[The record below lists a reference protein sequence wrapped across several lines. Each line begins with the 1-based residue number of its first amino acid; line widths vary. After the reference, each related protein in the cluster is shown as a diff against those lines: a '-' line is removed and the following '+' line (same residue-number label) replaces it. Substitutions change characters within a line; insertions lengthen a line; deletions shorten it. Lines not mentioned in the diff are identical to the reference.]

1 MIENQN
7 TGRRRFRA
15 EWRTVLRR
23 IGGLEKASICGML
36 LITFVAVFARW
47 LTPYDPQLRVAEGYL
62 PPSSEHWFGTDEI
75 GRDLLSR
82 VLMGVQYTWLP
93 GLTVILFSAIL
104 GSAIGIVS
112 GYLGGRADI
121 FLQRMVDFFLVFP
134 STLVALATIAVLGP
148 GLTNTM
154 IAIAVI
160 WWPWYARLCR
170 DEVRRLI
177 VRPHFEAARTVGVSS
192 TRLIFRYLLPG
203 VTPALIVGAT
213 LDVANIVITI
223 SLLSFL
229 GLGQAAPAPELGA
242 MTARSLDSLTVFWWL
257 PLVPGAVIFLLCLCA
272 NLAGDG
278 LRAAL
283 RGR

>member
-1 MIENQN
+1 MIESQEP
-7 TGRRRFRA
+7 GQRRIRA
-15 EWRTVLRR
+15 DWRTTLRR
-23 IGGLEKASICGML
+23 IGGLEKASMFGMVF
-36 LITFVAVFARW
+36 ITFVAVFADW
-47 LTPYDPQLRVAEGYL
+47 LTPFDPHLRVATGYL

-75 GRDLLSR
+75 GRDLFSR
-82 VLMGVQYTWLP
+82 VLLGVQFTWLP
-93 GLTVILFSAIL
+93 GLTVILFSAVL
-104 GSAIGIVS
+104 GSAIGVLS
-112 GYLGGRADI
+112 GFLGGKADM
-121 FLQRMVDFFLVFP
+121 FLQRMVDFFLIFP

-154 IAIAVI
+154 IAIAII

-192 TRLIFRYLLPG
+192 MRLVVRYLLPG

-257 PLVPGAVIFLLCLCA
+257 PLLPGSVIFVLCLCA